1 MITHSFGGGTGSGF
15 TARLLEIMADE
26 YGEKT
31 SKIRIQITDFYE
43 IDFHRFYQSLFFLF
57 SGTLVFIG
65 SCISFS
71 SL

>member
-31 SKIRIQITDFYE
+31 SKIRIQIMDFCE
-43 IDFHRFYQSLFFLF
+43 IDFHRF
-57 SGTLVFIG
+57 
-65 SCISFS
+65 
-71 SL
+71 

>member
-31 SKIRIQITDFYE
+31 SKMRIQIMDFCE
-43 IDFHRFYQSLFFLF
+43 IIFCHFHRFY
-57 SGTLVFIG
+57 
-65 SCISFS
+65 
-71 SL
+71 